1 MYSRRAPDLS
11 EEENKF
17 LDEQSIKEVV
27 DSIISVV
34 SDTLTEVEPCGASL
48 YFDGQTFHHS
58 VDCECMCC
66 ISYNRMIISEER
78 DVRRILFP
86 DEEVQDD
93 QPTIEVIEIPED
105 RTCHSCGMYESFSIR
120 NYECEFIETNEWPTR
135 HLCVD
140 CYDGETYLCQTCGET
155 NTWGIPCQCSEN
167 VDFGGWFIDR
177 QGDATYMGE
186 YENEDLPE
194 NNTEK
199 VKQVKESV
207 KEMGS
212 LVFDLQEKLT
222 EGEYLQLM
230 DHLQKITN
238 GVNSL

>member
-1 MYSRRAPDLS
+1 MYSRRADNLS
-11 EEENKF
+11 EETNQF
-17 LDEQSIKEVV
+17 LDEQSVKEVV
-27 DSIISVV
+27 DSIVSVV
-34 SDTLTEVEPCGASL
+34 SGTLTEVEPHGASL
-48 YFDGQTFHHS
+48 YFDGQTFQHS
-58 VDCECMCC
+58 VDCECLCC
-66 ISYNRMIISEER
+66 LLYNDTPVARN
-78 DVRRILFP
+78 VRRRLFAE
-86 DEEVQDD
+86 DVEEDVEEQ
-93 QPTIEVIEIPED
+93 VIDLPED
-105 RTCHSCGMYESFSIR
+105 RTCHTCGIYESYQIR
-120 NYECEFIETNEWPTR
+120 NTGSEFIETNDWPTR
-135 HLCVD
+135 HLCRE
-140 CYDGETYLCQTCGET
+140 CYDNENLCETCGQPT
-155 NTWGIPCQCSEN
+155 TWGNPCQCSEN
-167 VDFGGWFIDR
+167 LDLGGWFIDR
-177 QGDATYMGE
+177 QGDPTYRGE

>member
-1 MYSRRAPDLS
+1 MYSRRADNLS
-11 EEENKF
+11 EETNQF
-17 LDEQSIKEVV
+17 LDEQSVKEVV
-27 DSIISVV
+27 DSIVSVV
-34 SDTLTEVEPCGASL
+34 SGTLTEAEPCGASL
-48 YFDGQTFHHS
+48 YFDGQTFQHG

-66 ISYNRMIISEER
+66 LLSNDTPVARN
-78 DVRRILFP
+78 VRRRLFAE
-86 DEEVQDD
+86 DVEEDIED
-93 QPTIEVIEIPED
+93 QVIDLPED
-105 RTCHSCGMYESFSIR
+105 RTCQNCGIYESYQIR
-120 NYECEFIETNEWPTR
+120 NTGSEFIETNDWPTR
-135 HLCVD
+135 HLCSE
-140 CYDGETYLCQTCGET
+140 CYHNENLCETCGQP
-155 NTWGIPCQCSEN
+155 NTWGYPCQCSEN
-167 VDFGGWFIDR
+167 LDLGGWFIDR
-177 QGDATYMGE
+177 QGDPTYRGE